1 MNTTLTEKD
10 YEQIGHATVMSAVKS
25 LQKQKPDLQRK
36 AATRNNAAVNWH
48 LINNLPHNLEADEAT
63 GTDPEANTPAW
74 HIIEN
79 LDHNIEVDQK

>member
-1 MNTTLTEKD
+1 MNTTLTEQD
-10 YEQIGHATVMSAVKS
+10 YDRIGHATVMSAVKL

-36 AATRNNAAVNWH
+36 AATRNNTAVNWN

-79 LDHNIEVDQK
+79 LDHHMEVD